1 MAEVKLSATKREGTG
16 KGFARRTR
24 MAGRVPAVVYGHGMT
39 PLSVEVDRREFV
51 TALQGE
57 AGLNVLLD
65 LEIQGEK
72 GTTLVLTKELQRN
85 PVRGTLLHADF
96 IKIDRTQEVD
106 VEVPLHAVGEA
117 VGAGEGGVLEH
128 PVTMILV
135 RARATE
141 VPQSVEFDVSGLN
154 IGDSIRIADLP
165 ETEGFQILTDPDTVV
180 ASVSEPVSEE
190 ELQALEEGAG
200 VVQEATDAEL
210 AAAEGEPGETTDAA
224 DDDSG
229 SSGDSGADES
239 A

>member
-24 MAGRVPAVVYGHGMT
+24 SAGRVPAVVYGHGMT

-57 AGLNVLLD
+57 AGMNVLLD
-65 LEIQGEK
+65 LDIVGEK

-117 VGAGEGGVLEH
+117 AGASEGGVVEH

-141 VPQSVEFDVSGLN
+141 VPQSVEVDISALN
-154 IGDSIRIADLP
+154 IGDSLRIADIP
-165 ETEGFQILTDPDTVV
+165 DSGSFTILTDPDTVV

-210 AAAEGEPGETTDAA
+210 AAGEGEPGETTDAA
-224 DDDSG
+224 DADGGG
-229 SSGDSGADES
+229 SEDAGADES